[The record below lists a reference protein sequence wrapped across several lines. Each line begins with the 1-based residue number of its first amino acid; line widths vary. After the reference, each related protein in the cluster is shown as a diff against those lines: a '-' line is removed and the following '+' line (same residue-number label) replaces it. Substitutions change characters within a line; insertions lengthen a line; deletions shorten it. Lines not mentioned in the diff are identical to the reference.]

1 MASWKQFTAESP
13 DLAGLAKERF
23 AAFDLVMLGTL
34 KRDGWPRITPIE
46 YTFFDDELTLGG
58 MWHSKKMLD
67 LLRDPR
73 CAIHSVTSNKDG
85 QEGDVKLYGRA
96 LPMAEDRIEPYW
108 QHIFALLNWRPDG
121 PAHVF
126 VFEIE
131 SAGYVQFDGSGVMRM
146 KTWPGPEAW
155 ANKPAP

>member
-13 DLAGLAKERF
+13 ELAGLAKERF

-85 QEGDVKLYGRA
+85 KEGDVKLYGRC
-96 LPMAEDRIEPYW
+96 LPMREDRIEPYW

-146 KTWPGPEAW
+146 KTWPGPDVW
-155 ANKPAP
+155 VDKPAP